1 MGRALRGLIESPCC
15 ECPQTLLFSATLPKM
30 VAQFARAGLREPEL
44 VRLDVDTKVSDKLK
58 VRRRAAL
65 VAVMVAHHRRVG
77 ASRHDS
83 SPPTPQLAFFMPRPD
98 EKVSALLFVLRDLL
112 PRDQQAIVFVAT
124 RHHVELLSDMLNRVR
139 AGPRARARRVSR
151 SGAQC
156 RCELAWW
163 HAVRGGAAARSAGV
177 AVAQQ
182 IRWRRRSLDCP
193 RRSHASPS
201 AASLAA
207 PRAGG
212 RQRGADLRLDGH
224 VRAPA

>member
-1 MGRALRGLIESPCC
+1 MGRTLRGLIESPCR

-65 VAVMVAHHRRVG
+65 VAVVVAG
-77 ASRHDS
+77 PALTSRHDP

-139 AGPRARARRVSR
+139 AVP
-151 SGAQC
+151 
-156 RCELAWW
+156 
-163 HAVRGGAAARSAGV
+163 
-177 AVAQQ
+177 
-182 IRWRRRSLDCP
+182 
-193 RRSHASPS
+193 
-201 AASLAA
+201 
-207 PRAGG
+207 
-212 RQRGADLRLDGH
+212 
-224 VRAPA
+224 